1 MSSHDVSRRA
11 FLRRTSVLSMMGTA
25 APWAFNLA
33 AMADAAAAGAPTDGY
48 KALVCVFL
56 QGGNDHA
63 NTLIPADAASYAAY
77 ASARGGLALPASSLQ
92 ATALSNA
99 GLPSGRQ
106 LALAPAL
113 APLKPYFDM
122 GKMAA
127 LLNIGP
133 LLQPTTLD
141 AFKRGA
147 ARLPPKLFSHNDQQ
161 SVWQSYQQEGAQPG
175 WGGRMGDLFMSGNGL
190 GKGKAAFTCV
200 NLSGNA
206 AFLSGD
212 QVIPYMLNPQ
222 GPAPLQAGDGLMYGS
237 AACSELFKKLVTQTS
252 STHAMAQLHA
262 QVMQRAITAQAD
274 LSAALAGVPA
284 LSTPFTQ
291 GNRLSAQ
298 LQMVARMIAARAS
311 LGLQRQVFFVTLG
324 GFDLHDNL
332 STQHPILLGQL
343 ADALKSFA
351 DATNELGVADR
362 VTTFTASDFGRT
374 LTSNGD
380 GSDHGWG
387 SHHFALGGAVQGGF
401 YGQLPDAGLGGP
413 QDISQGRLLPTMA
426 VDQLA
431 AALAGWMGVSATD
444 QLSLIA
450 PHLSAFDANVLA
462 GLLKTAP
469 ASA

>member
-1 MSSHDVSRRA
+1 
-11 FLRRTSVLSMMGTA
+11 
-25 APWAFNLA
+25 
-33 AMADAAAAGAPTDGY
+33 
-48 KALVCVFL
+48 
-56 QGGNDHA
+56 
-63 NTLIPADAASYAAY
+63 
-77 ASARGGLALPASSLQ
+77 
-92 ATALSNA
+92 
-99 GLPSGRQ
+99 
-106 LALAPAL
+106 
-113 APLKPYFDM
+113 
-122 GKMAA
+122 
-127 LLNIGP
+127 
-133 LLQPTTLD
+133 
-141 AFKRGA
+141 
-147 ARLPPKLFSHNDQQ
+147 
-161 SVWQSYQQEGAQPG
+161 
-175 WGGRMGDLFMSGNGL
+175 
-190 GKGKAAFTCV
+190 
-200 NLSGNA
+200 
-206 AFLSGD
+206 
-212 QVIPYMLNPQ
+212 
-222 GPAPLQAGDGLMYGS
+222 
-237 AACSELFKKLVTQTS
+237 
-252 STHAMAQLHA
+252 
-262 QVMQRAITAQAD
+262 MQRAITAQAD